1 MKQHNIAV
9 TITAFIVT
17 FVMTIIIWKK
27 DAFGHP
33 DGATPYWYP
42 ATFIYGFV
50 QGCWQTVEQNQS
62 LAAGMWPDDIRAVC
76 GCAIDAVRHA
86 MPYHEVENPAHSEK
100 FDCVTQGVL
109 PQCIM
114 EVEAGIMLR
123 NGEK

>member
-1 MKQHNIAV
+1 MKKLLV
-9 TITAFIVT
+9 
-17 FVMTIIIWKK
+17 IILFLPSLLW
-27 DAFGHP
+27 AHP

-100 FDCVTQGVL
+100 FDFVTQGVL